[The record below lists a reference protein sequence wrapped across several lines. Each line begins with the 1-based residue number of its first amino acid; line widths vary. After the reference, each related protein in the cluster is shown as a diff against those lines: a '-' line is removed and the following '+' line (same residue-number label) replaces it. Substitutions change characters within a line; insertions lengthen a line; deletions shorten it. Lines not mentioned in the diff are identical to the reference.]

1 MKIPPEPPDHP
12 WSIHFRVQYWGYSY
26 KMEMGWQ
33 HLPAPL
39 CKDQVFFGEVK
50 TRQCMFYGTKTAR
63 SWRSGAANRCLK
75 KIGWTIK
82 VARCFRPKC
91 GLKNLRLD
99 DLGMILAS
107 FFRENDVGSSWEFLF
122 ERCPCHLFDHSILC
136 DLRKTKALR
145 FQVSFVNS
153 SRGSTANRRSG
164 RSGRRA
170 GRSEVDE
177 VAPCLRGLEGENHGF
192 LNVFCKFFLTQIHW
206 IEHQTHSTVKC
217 WKNMF
222 EVTTWTTAISSS
234 DLKIILFAGC
244 DFAGFFDELN
254 S

>member
-1 MKIPPEPPDHP
+1 MIWGWSWPVFSEEWWLGVSFWTMPMSSQIIP
-12 WSIHFRVQYWGYSY
+12 
-26 KMEMGWQ
+26 
-33 HLPAPL
+33 
-39 CKDQVFFGEVK
+39 
-50 TRQCMFYGTKTAR
+50 
-63 SWRSGAANRCLK
+63 
-75 KIGWTIK
+75 
-82 VARCFRPKC
+82 
-91 GLKNLRLD
+91 
-99 DLGMILAS
+99 S
-107 FFRENDVGSSWEFLF
+107 FATW
-122 ERCPCHLFDHSILC
+122 
-136 DLRKTKALR
+136 RKTKALR

-164 RSGRRA
+164 RRA

-177 VAPCLRGLEGENHGF
+177 VATCLRGLEGENHGF

-234 DLKIILFAGC
+234 DRKIILFAGC
-244 DFAGFFDELN
+244 DFTGIFDELN